1 MNKYEI
7 ETAII
12 EELKNFMPSIKN
24 VPFDKGLPLMQREAW
39 RLADKYDTDGANVIN
54 IMMKRFEELKDENQ
68 KRSCTCYCECG
79 LFTAKQTSNLQK
91 GWKRYAES
99 VRISK
104 F

>member
-39 RLADKYDTDGANVIN
+39 RLADKYDTA
-54 IMMKRFEELKDENQ
+54 
-68 KRSCTCYCECG
+68 
-79 LFTAKQTSNLQK
+79 LFHIHEGQTLC
-91 GWKRYAES
+91 
-99 VRISK
+99 I
-104 F
+104 

>member
-54 IMMKRFEELKDENQ
+54 IMMKRFEE
-68 KRSCTCYCECG
+68 Y
-79 LFTAKQTSNLQK
+79 FMLQAVLYFK
-91 GWKRYAES
+91 WVLQAHATYL
-99 VRISK
+99 
-104 F
+104 

>member
-7 ETAII
+7 ETTII

-54 IMMKRFEELKDENQ
+54 IMMKRFEELKDEN
-68 KRSCTCYCECG
+68 
-79 LFTAKQTSNLQK
+79 
-91 GWKRYAES
+91 
-99 VRISK
+99 
-104 F
+104 

>member
-7 ETAII
+7 ETQEELASLLNQAGFRVTQATISTAII

-54 IMMKRFEELKDENQ
+54 IMMKRFEELKDEN
-68 KRSCTCYCECG
+68 
-79 LFTAKQTSNLQK
+79 
-91 GWKRYAES
+91 
-99 VRISK
+99 
-104 F
+104 